1 MITKDK
7 ERADSVDDDITTH
20 TVTGGGGVDLR
31 VDETGTDSGR
41 PILFIHGW
49 GASRLHWT
57 NQMHSDLADDF
68 RLVTLDNRG
77 HGRSDKPEGE
87 EPYSDPELWAADYQ
101 AVIDE
106 LGLTD
111 PVLVGLSQGSLYI
124 ADYLSVN
131 GEDDIGGIVLVG
143 GTALFEYEDLS
154 EVLGEEFLE
163 LVGSGALFSN
173 DAVEYIMGLDAFI
186 PLLPAEPFP
195 PKDHFF
201 MLGQLAIV
209 PPHVRAALLN
219 RPLTYED
226 LLPEIESPV
235 LLTHGEEDDA
245 VPLTVSE
252 THAEAIPNA
261 RTSFYPGV
269 GHMSPMENTQRF
281 NRELR
286 EFVAGL

>member
-1 MITKDK
+1 MQSH
-7 ERADSVDDDITTH
+7 E
-20 TVTGGGGVDLR
+20 VTGGDGITLR
-31 VDETGTDSGR
+31 VDETGTEHGR

-57 NQMHSDLADDF
+57 KQMHSDLADDF

-87 EPYSDPELWAADYQ
+87 DAYSDPELWAADYQ

-111 PVLVGLSQGSLYI
+111 PVLVGWSQGALYI

-143 GTALFEYEDLS
+143 GAALFEYEDESAVFS
-154 EVLGEEFLE
+154 EDFLKLLE
-163 LVGSGALFSN
+163 SGALLSN
-173 DAVEYIMGLDAFI
+173 DTVEYVTGLDAFI
-186 PLLPAEPFP
+186 QLLSAEPVP
-195 PKDHFF
+195 PEDHFS
-201 MLGQLAIV
+201 MLGFFAIV

-219 RPLTYED
+219 RPDTYDD

-235 LLTHGEEDDA
+235 LLAHGEEDNI
-245 VPLTVSE
+245 VPLTV
-252 THAEAIPNA
+252 AEMNAEPIPNA
-261 RTSFYPGV
+261 RMSFYPDV
-269 GHMSPMENTQRF
+269 GHMIPMENTERF